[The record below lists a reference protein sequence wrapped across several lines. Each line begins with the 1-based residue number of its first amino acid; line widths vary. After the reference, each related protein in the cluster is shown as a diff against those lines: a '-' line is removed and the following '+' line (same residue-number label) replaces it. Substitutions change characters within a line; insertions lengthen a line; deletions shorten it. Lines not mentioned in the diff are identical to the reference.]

1 MQSKQLKD
9 LAAVVGLRELINW
22 LEINIYVI
30 TETSANFYAKFLQ
43 EKSLSRQLVYH
54 LWAKDCRNFFSR

>member
-22 LEINIYVI
+22 FKINIYVI
-30 TETSANFYAKFLQ
+30 TETNANFYVKFLQ
-43 EKSLSRQLVYH
+43 EKNLSRQLVYY
-54 LWAKDCRNFFSR
+54 LWAKDCRIFLF